1 MAIHQD
7 QEEKVDGTNRLEGR
21 DNIEHCAARDNFFPV
36 FFIDS
41 IKSSSMWLKTWLSFI
56 FDKPQIENSYT
67 CMCIIWSTNIIGQLT
82 PKIVIIWVVVKKVDV
97 SSSFPTDTLGGLL
110 TSVALGR
117 NFSCHFLLR
126 LFPARDSFTLII
138 REEIRHSLD
147 MKKASR
153 NSLVAAF
160 ASSHHFSLVVR
171 ELCRSG
177 FVQERL

>member
-41 IKSSSMWLKTWLSFI
+41 IKSSSMWLKTY
-56 FDKPQIENSYT
+56 SYK

>member
-1 MAIHQD
+1 
-7 QEEKVDGTNRLEGR
+7 
-21 DNIEHCAARDNFFPV
+21 
-36 FFIDS
+36 
-41 IKSSSMWLKTWLSFI
+41 
-56 FDKPQIENSYT
+56 
-67 CMCIIWSTNIIGQLT
+67 MCIIWSTNIIGQLT

-177 FVQERL
+177 FVQGETLVSIYLHWRYRQDKSYWAAKLFTTTLSPTSVGFNYQPVRQKESRETFLYFESFKGKEM

>member
-41 IKSSSMWLKTWLSFI
+41 IKSSSMWLKTWLKMI
-56 FDKPQIENSYT
+56 LK
-67 CMCIIWSTNIIGQLT
+67 IWSTNCVIGQSEAFIERTIYQLT

-171 ELCRSG
+171 KSCRSG